1 VSSNRDLFFA
11 SGNSHKIA
19 EVQQLIGSLYV
30 VKSLK
35 DLGVDIEIP
44 ETGDTLEANSLIKAR
59 FLNDTFH
66 VNSFADDTGL
76 EVEALDGA
84 PGVYSARYAGL
95 EKDSQANC
103 SKLLQEL
110 KENEPRTARFRTVI
124 CLIRETAVHYFEGT
138 ISGTIVQQPR
148 GAQGFGYDPVFQPL
162 GHIRTFAQM
171 SSQQKNRMSHR
182 GKAVGKL
189 VDFLG
194 PEL

>member
-1 VSSNRDLFFA
+1 MSSNRDLFFA

-76 EVEALDGA
+76 EVESLKGE
-84 PGVYSARYAGL
+84 PGVLSARYAGTPA
-95 EKDSQANC
+95 DSKKNMEL
-103 SKLLQEL
+103 LLQNLEGQ
-110 KENEPRTARFRTVI
+110 ENRNARFRTVI
-124 CLIRETAVHYFEGT
+124 TLIQNGEVFQFEGIVEGAIT
-138 ISGTIVQQPR
+138 NSPSGKD
-148 GAQGFGYDPVFQPL
+148 GFGYDPIFMPS
-162 GHIRTFAQM
+162 GESRTFAEM
-171 SSQQKNRMSHR
+171 LPEEKNSISHR
-182 GKAVGKL
+182 GRAMKKFI
-189 VDFLG
+189 DFL
-194 PEL
+194 LS